1 MEVASP
7 LTFTHAQG
15 AKRRFACSPLMDTSV
30 GVEGT
35 DEDFNMSEEGP
46 SFTNS
51 FKRRRRFSNDGND
64 ASFPVPS
71 NPFSSHEG
79 TTSSTSFLPAPFA
92 PAGLKKSPFG
102 SSSSNRKRD
111 YHQEVDG
118 VKQDLQRVIDQQ
130 HAEMERLK
138 SEKAAVD
145 ASYEL
150 LKRDHEKISNENRI
164 LKRAVTIQQERQNL
178 AASEIEAARR
188 YGQEADQ
195 KSKRL
200 EQMNLTLQ
208 YHLQAQQTPS
218 NDFMNFNQRPPDVF

>member
-1 MEVASP
+1 MATKCNSA
-7 LTFTHAQG
+7 H
-15 AKRRFACSPLMDTSV
+15 DTVRLATSLSYPT
-30 GVEGT
+30 ECLLKLY
-35 DEDFNMSEEGP
+35 ELLSYHLLLFL
-46 SFTNS
+46 
-51 FKRRRRFSNDGND
+51 FSYT
-64 ASFPVPS
+64 V
-71 NPFSSHEG
+71 
-79 TTSSTSFLPAPFA
+79 
-92 PAGLKKSPFG
+92 G
-102 SSSSNRKRD
+102 SSSSNRKRE

-195 KSKRL
+195 KSNRL

>member
-64 ASFPVPS
+64 PSFPLPS
-71 NPFSSHEG
+71 NPFSSHEAA
-79 TTSSTSFLPAPFA
+79 TTSSTSSFLPSPFA

-102 SSSSNRKRD
+102 KFSPK
-111 YHQEVDG
+111 
-118 VKQDLQRVIDQQ
+118 
-130 HAEMERLK
+130 
-138 SEKAAVD
+138 
-145 ASYEL
+145 
-150 LKRDHEKISNENRI
+150 
-164 LKRAVTIQQERQNL
+164 
-178 AASEIEAARR
+178 
-188 YGQEADQ
+188 
-195 KSKRL
+195 
-200 EQMNLTLQ
+200 
-208 YHLQAQQTPS
+208 
-218 NDFMNFNQRPPDVF
+218 